1 MRRGPQQHG
10 GRSVLDPCAIARKG
24 WLAEQPV
31 DFQNRMAALGR
42 WRKYAAGE
50 SIYEVGDEATEI
62 IGLETGLLDLLITI
76 SADEMVT
83 LHRAHPV
90 YWVGESALLPGKT
103 RVISLRAHSD
113 SVVFAIPAWAL
124 NRHLKEWPQDV
135 MPFFSLTFR
144 NTELALA
151 GLSEV
156 LALPPRPRFARM
168 LLRQVSDDGCVR
180 ATQAELGAMAGMS
193 RAAFRRAFCELID
206 SGIIRTEYGKVRI
219 VDRQALEAE
228 AKGETR

>member
-1 MRRGPQQHG
+1 MRPGLQQG
-10 GRSVLDPCAIARKG
+10 GRCLLDPCAIARKG

-42 WRKYAAGE
+42 WRTYAAGE

-62 IGLETGLLDLLITI
+62 IGLESGFLDLLIAI
-76 SADEMVT
+76 SAEEMVT
-83 LHRAHPV
+83 LHRANPV
-90 YWVGESALLPGKT
+90 FWVGESAILLGKSR
-103 RVISLRAHSD
+103 RVISVRAHTK
-113 SVVFAIPAWAL
+113 SVVFAIPARAL
-124 NRHLKEWPQDV
+124 SRHLKEWPEDV
-135 MPFFSLTFR
+135 MPFFSLSFR
-144 NTELALA
+144 NTELALGA
-151 GLSEV
+151 LAEV

-219 VDRQALEAE
+219 VDRRALEAE
-228 AKGETR
+228 AAAR